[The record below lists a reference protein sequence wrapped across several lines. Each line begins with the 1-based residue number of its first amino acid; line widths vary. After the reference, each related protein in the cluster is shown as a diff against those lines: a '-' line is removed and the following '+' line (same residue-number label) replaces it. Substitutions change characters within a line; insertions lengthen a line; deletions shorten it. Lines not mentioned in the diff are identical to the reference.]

1 MKCLY
6 CVLNRCVQFI
16 NPIYCSY
23 QKSEQENSCISNEE
37 NIDSQGKNEEEQDDD
52 DFLTDQ
58 LQGHVS
64 SNSTPLQDIFSY
76 SSSPG
81 FKWF

>member
-1 MKCLY
+1 MKCLC

-16 NPIYCSY
+16 KPIYCSY
-23 QKSEQENSCISNEE
+23 QKSEQENSYILNEE
-37 NIDSQGKNEEEQDDD
+37 NIHSQEGKEEEQDDD

-81 FKWF
+81 FKWM